1 MIPMYSNISHW
12 YPISHVRGM
21 AGGTSEGSNRTE
33 TLNFCAETRPEIEKS
48 VEKICRNQKSAR
60 FFLRF
65 RFRVSMSDIFMI
77 FHSFSRISSWIS
89 WVCSCFSCDNS
100 LICSKSFQANGE
112 CLHFTRYLIWLICHV
127 AVRTCLVSKHQMI
140 WSTEFG
146 RTPKW
151 VEMGAADVDADVCAL
166 ETEADGSHIQ
176 EHFLQFLEVQRVP
189 IQYGCMAAW
198 HVAVHISI
206 ISWLLGTE
214 GLGSGW
220 GSAHFRTLHGVAPWH
235 RGTVASAKPLRFWQA
250 VQIGQDLGIEKRG
263 KLSRGAE
270 WREGK
275 DASGGCLLY
284 RISFHIWSFI
294 GSCCCV
300 AAVLLI
306 SCSFYLSLRWQRLG
320 ETGRKTCYS
329 QNIAF
334 HCLSNVHRH
343 NQNHAIY
350 LHTDAGYDPCDPITG
365 FSFGTGASCVTAC
378 NKTFKKG
385 KKGSVD
391 LSTYQ

>member
-176 EHFLQFLEVQRVP
+176 EHFLQFLEAQRVP

-306 SCSFYLSLRWQRLG
+306 SCSFYLFFSP
-320 ETGRKTCYS
+320 S
-329 QNIAF
+329 
-334 HCLSNVHRH
+334 HCV
-343 NQNHAIY
+343 
-350 LHTDAGYDPCDPITG
+350 
-365 FSFGTGASCVTAC
+365 GTGLVKLVARPATRRI
-378 NKTFKKG
+378 
-385 KKGSVD
+385 
-391 LSTYQ
+391 